1 MRARSLGFQFL
12 RFGVV
17 AVVAIALIAVAAV
30 FAMFPN
36 ARPVSAAM
44 AIISES
50 ETNETLAALKPTKR
64 ARPVI
69 AVVGDN
75 RGSETT
81 DYLIPYGVLKRSG
94 VADVIA
100 LGMRAGPVKLMPAL
114 TIIPDATV
122 GEFDR
127 RYPDGA
133 DYVIVPAMHVRDD
146 PAVQAWL
153 KKQAARGAT
162 IVGICAGGIVLAEAG
177 LLHQRRATTH
187 WFWIDTLRGA
197 DATIQYVP
205 DRRYVADRGVATT
218 TGISASVPVS
228 LAIVAAIAGR
238 ARADAL
244 AQEIG
249 AANWHAE
256 HDSRAF
262 GLTRANIGTY
272 AANLSAFW
280 RHETLGI
287 PVAEGVDDIALALM
301 ADAYSNTH
309 LTTVLTLAENGAP
322 VATKYGLRLVPDGV
336 VGATRVDAVQ
346 PVLSS
351 EAPAR
356 AIDVVLAQIG
366 ARYGQRSADIS
377 RLELEYPVRQAD
389 RSADAR
395 N

>member
-1 MRARSLGFQFL
+1 MSARSVSFQIL
-12 RFGVV
+12 RFVV
-17 AVVAIALIAVAAV
+17 VSVVAIGALAIAAV
-30 FAMFPN
+30 FALFPS
-36 ARPVSAAM
+36 ARPASAALP
-44 AIISES
+44 IVSEA
-50 ETNETLAALKPTKR
+50 ETTETLITLKPPKR

-100 LGMRAGPVKLMPAL
+100 LGMRPGPVKLMPAL
-114 TIIPDATV
+114 TIVPDATV
-122 GEFDR
+122 EEFDR

-133 DYVIVPAMHVRDD
+133 DYVIVPAMHVRADS
-146 PAVQAWL
+146 AVQAWL
-153 KKQAARGAT
+153 KKQAAGGAM

-187 WFWIDTLRGA
+187 WFWIDTMRGA

-238 ARADAL
+238 AKADAL

-249 AANWHAE
+249 AADWNAV
-256 HDSRAF
+256 HDSRAY
-262 GLTRANIGTY
+262 GLTRAAIGTY
-272 AANLSAFW
+272 AANFSSFW
-280 RHETLGI
+280 RHESLGI
-287 PVAEGVDDIALALM
+287 PVAEGVDEIALALT
-301 ADAYSNTH
+301 ADAFSNTH
-309 LTTVLTLAENGAP
+309 LATVLTLAESGVP
-322 VATKYGLRLVPDGV
+322 VATKRGLRLVPDGV
-336 VGATRVDAVQ
+336 AGATRVDAMQ

-356 AIDVVLAQIG
+356 AIDMAFAEIA
-366 ARYGQRSADIS
+366 ARYGRSSADVS
-377 RLELEYPVRQAD
+377 RLELEYPVRTE
-389 RSADAR
+389 